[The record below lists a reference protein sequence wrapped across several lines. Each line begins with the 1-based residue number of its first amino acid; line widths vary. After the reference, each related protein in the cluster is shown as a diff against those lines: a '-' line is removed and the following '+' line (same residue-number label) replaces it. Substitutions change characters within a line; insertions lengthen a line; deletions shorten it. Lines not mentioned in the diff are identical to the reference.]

1 MNPISD
7 GFFLPGFGEGSVILP
22 DFDGATV
29 LSGGFAVVLIVIYL
43 LIAFASMALSI
54 VSYVLQ
60 SIGLYSIAERRGIHH
75 SWLAWIPL
83 GNLWVLGSISDQYQ
97 YVAKGKI
104 KNRRK
109 SMLWLSVAIIA
120 VYLIWV
126 VFLVLSMFSND
137 DFLTVFIILIG
148 IIGLMVTAIVLTIVQ
163 YMAYYDLFV
172 SCNRENAALYLVLGI
187 LVSVTLP
194 FLVFASRKKDLG
206 MPPRK
211 QPTPQAV
218 PVQLSEAIPA
228 EEAAEPAEEGV
239 ESAESDIVL
248 PDEAEKEQ

>member
-1 MNPISD
+1 MYPIWED
-7 GFFLPGFGEGSVILP
+7 AFLPGFGEGSEILP
-22 DFDGATV
+22 DFDGAAG
-29 LSGGFAVVLIVIYL
+29 LAGGLAGAFMVIYL
-43 LIAFASMALSI
+43 LIVFSSMALSL
-54 VSYVLQ
+54 VSYVLH

-83 GNLWVLGSISDQYQ
+83 GNLWILGSISDQYQ

-109 SMLWLSVAIIA
+109 SMLWLSVVTIA

-126 VFLVLSMFSND
+126 IFLVVSIFSD
-137 DFLTVFIILIG
+137 GEFLTVFIMLLG
-148 IIGLMVTAIVLTIVQ
+148 IIGLMVTAIILTVVQ

-211 QPTPQAV
+211 QPAPQAV
-218 PVQLSEAIPA
+218 PVPLSEAIPV
-228 EEAAEPAEEGV
+228 EEAPVEESV
-239 ESAESDIVL
+239 VPEELDAVV
-248 PDEAEKEQ
+248 PDKTEEEE

>member
-1 MNPISD
+1 MNNLPD
-7 GFFLPGFGEGSVILP
+7 DFFFPDFGEGSVILP
-22 DFDGATV
+22 SFDGAAG
-29 LSGGFAVVLIVIYL
+29 LAGSFAGVFIIVYF

-54 VSYVLQ
+54 VSYVLH

-109 SMLWLSVAIIA
+109 SMLWLSLATIA

-126 VFLVLSMFSND
+126 IFLVVSIFSD
-137 DFLTVFIILIG
+137 GEFLTVFIMLLG
-148 IIGLMVTAIVLTIVQ
+148 IIGLMVTAIILTVVQ

-211 QPTPQAV
+211 QPAPQAE
-218 PVQLSEAIPA
+218 PVRIVEAIPV
-228 EEAAEPAEEGV
+228 EEAPVEESV
-239 ESAESDIVL
+239 VPEELDAVV
-248 PDEAEKEQ
+248 PDKTEEEQ